1 MKNTVSVWFSP
12 AAITVDGEIISFTSN
27 VTIDLIANNLPDD
40 LDPTKI
46 SGINWN
52 VMSENKIYFMLKGGS
67 VRKFDF
73 DKYNDYIQPYV
84 DIWQAEKDRLDQEE
98 QNRVE
103 EYNKFEN
110 RQARALTQLN
120 QNFETAKQIAHLKS
134 SLGFTIDANQTANE
148 NVTGLLVTIGDG
160 TTQFCDYNNVF
171 HEVNKADLE
180 TMQTEIIQNAQ
191 YLYQQKWG
199 YRTQIEECTDG
210 DGLDEI
216 LAKIEFKYKDF
227 TQ

>member
-1 MKNTVSVWFSP
+1 MVGVDLTVKAINVEDQIFWFDSLSIDTIKDALPENVNPNEVSYVNWFLNYENQTGFYMSDGATILFDNT
-12 AAITVDGEIISFTSN
+12 E
-27 VTIDLIANNLPDD
+27 
-40 LDPTKI
+40 
-46 SGINWN
+46 
-52 VMSENKIYFMLKGGS
+52 EN
-67 VRKFDF
+67 
-73 DKYNDYIQPYV
+73 YNKWVKPYV
-84 DIWQAEKDRLDQEE
+84 DIWQAEKDRQEQE
-98 QNRVE
+98 QAE
-103 EYNKFEN
+103 AEAEWNKFEN

-120 QNFETAKQIAHLKS
+120 EGFETTKQIAHIKS

-148 NVTGLLVTIGDG
+148 NITGLLVTIGDG

-171 HEVNKADLE
+171 HEVDKADLE

-191 YLYQQKWG
+191 YLYQQKWS

-216 LAKIEFKYKDF
+216 LAQIEFKYKDF